1 MSENRA
7 RRLEELRQAYESGIL
22 GEDTYRAAVAALGM
36 EAGIQA
42 KAEGR
47 GAIAQDHSV
56 ATGAGGVAVGGDIQG
71 NVYVGPP
78 ARDPAEALH
87 IYCRVL
93 VGTGRHL
100 PLRGVDLGASDPS
113 SGQQPLDLAQIYVDL
128 DTKTM
133 VPLAEEDKD
142 HRERRAAFETRE
154 TRPLRA
160 LEATVDNRRLVM
172 LGDPGSGKSTFV
184 NHLSLCLAAG
194 WLGRLPGWPEGEAGL
209 VPIPVTLRDF
219 ARWLPANVQKAEPC
233 HLWGFI
239 VSCLEAQ
246 NLAFVQEPLCQALE
260 EGQAIVLLDGLDE
273 VATPG
278 GRSGGGGRAG
288 RAGGVAAV
296 GAGRSGDGESDG
308 VDEGAP
314 LYAGEPALSGA
325 AVYDGDG

>member
-113 SGQQPLDLAQIYVDL
+113 SGQQPLDLAQIYVDV

-194 WLGRLPGWPEGEAGL
+194 WAGS
-209 VPIPVTLRDF
+209 P
-219 ARWLPANVQKAEPC
+219 
-233 HLWGFI
+233 
-239 VSCLEAQ
+239 
-246 NLAFVQEPLCQALE
+246 
-260 EGQAIVLLDGLDE
+260 
-273 VATPG
+273 
-278 GRSGGGGRAG
+278 AG
-288 RAGGVAAV
+288 RKARLASCPFRSLCATLHGGYQRTCKRLSPATC
-296 GAGRSGDGESDG
+296 G
-308 VDEGAP
+308 
-314 LYAGEPALSGA
+314 ALSSA
-325 AVYDGDG
+325 AWRPRTWPLSRSRCVRRWKRARLSSC